1 LHRVIKISSYEKD
14 LVKDAESVGDFVLIL
29 IISINIHAKKRN
41 KKTVFTTTSNPTKL
55 AAQPEHN

>member
-1 LHRVIKISSYEKD
+1 
-14 LVKDAESVGDFVLIL
+14 VKDAENVGDFVLIL

-41 KKTVFTTTSNPTKL
+41 KKTVLTTTSNPTKL